1 MASQHQNSHRAVSM
15 RRSRSGRALRPRRA
29 LCCGRKASQRRPW
42 CGQLYQGA
50 NAKREVVYW
59 ERIKQCRVVMRRAG
73 ICGVRANESIAG
85 QVRFALRIS
94 WGGRTEAWPSG
105 HEKKTRKAAWL
116 ACARPTL
123 CAHGANGTMPS
134 LRRWFWAR
142 LNVGARRVAADL
154 LLWRRA
160 RAWRCAGRRRR
171 AEARQKSWGVR

>member
-1 MASQHQNSHRAVSM
+1 M
-15 RRSRSGRALRPRRA
+15 REGGGIL
-29 LCCGRKASQRRPW
+29 
-42 CGQLYQGA
+42 GA
-50 NAKREVVYW
+50 DKTVQSSDEA
-59 ERIKQCRVVMRRAG
+59 AG

-105 HEKKTRKAAWL
+105 HEKKTRKTAWL

-142 LNVGARRVAADL
+142 LNVAVDRVAADL
-154 LLWRRA
+154 LLWRRG
-160 RAWRCAGRRRR
+160 RAWRCAGRRSRE
-171 AEARQKSWGVR
+171 EAQKRGRSRGGEVCSVQCVVCSM